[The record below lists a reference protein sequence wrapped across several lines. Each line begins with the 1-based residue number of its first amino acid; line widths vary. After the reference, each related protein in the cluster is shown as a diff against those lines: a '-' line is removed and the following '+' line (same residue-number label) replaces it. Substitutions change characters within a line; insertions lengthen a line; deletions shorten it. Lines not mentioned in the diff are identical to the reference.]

1 MDSPLEFQIQ
11 TGLRHIKR
19 GRNRDDTAKVDKSF
33 LPILPCWLWRIQS
46 FVGLMAHSRGISS
59 RLNTLLMCLSVSYTF
74 LILHGALYFLFFS
87 RPKSLFRKKAT
98 FLLETAV
105 LTRTTRMMENK
116 IGNPSMSSPVMRTL
130 VFLWIQ
136 LDTAVQCCCTS
147 TKVTYIILLAW
158 ESAIFSSYLT
168 CTSTFSFIFFLKKK
182 VAPFWWK
189 CAVFKCAYIWNVSS
203 LEILDLMCH
212 AKWKYM

>member
-1 MDSPLEFQIQ
+1 MYYETTSYLSSIRAVAEMLAFFSTLKVSSEFHTSSSRLLLFVKASSQALRLFISVDSPLEFQIQ

-74 LILHGALYFLFFS
+74 LILHGALVYFLSFFQG
-87 RPKSLFRKKAT
+87 PKAFLSKGAT

-136 LDTAVQCCCTS
+136 LDTAVA
-147 TKVTYIILLAW
+147 VLL
-158 ESAIFSSYLT
+158 Y
-168 CTSTFSFIFFLKKK
+168 
-182 VAPFWWK
+182 
-189 CAVFKCAYIWNVSS
+189 
-203 LEILDLMCH
+203 
-212 AKWKYM
+212 